1 MLTGCFRKRQRW
13 ACVFSASSINLTYK
27 HDRTVS
33 LGPLSNIRVIEL
45 GFAVAGPMA
54 ATLMADFGA
63 DVVKVEQPGSGD
75 GLRNMGPKVKGV
87 GVWWLVAGRN
97 KKSITVDIKTKEGAA
112 ILLELLRDADVLIEN
127 FRPGVL
133 ERLGFG
139 WDVLHELNPKLVMLR
154 ISGFGQTGPNS
165 QLPGFGKLAEAFSG
179 ATNLT
184 GNRAE
189 PPMHPSYSL
198 GDMVCSLMGAYGVML
213 AVHGREASGKGQVVD
228 LALYEPMF
236 RLIEWQIPLHS
247 IAHTDVRRNGP
258 RFPFGDAFLTEL
270 CETEDGEFV
279 VVSAATPSHLDRL
292 AQLLREEG
300 MTGDFSNTGV
310 LGDALR
316 VWIKQ
321 NRRERVLATFM
332 ERDLVS
338 GLIFTPADMLKDEH
352 MKARGNIVRMPHPV
366 LGEIPMPSVIPT
378 LNSTPG
384 DVRWIGPELG
394 QHTDEILRDR
404 LKYDAEKI
412 ATFRRDKV
420 I

>member
-1 MLTGCFRKRQRW
+1 
-13 ACVFSASSINLTYK
+13 
-27 HDRTVS
+27 
-33 LGPLSNIRVIEL
+33 LGPLNNIRVIEL

-63 DVVKVEQPGSGD
+63 DVIKVEQPGAGD

-97 KKSITVDIKTKEGAA
+97 KKSITVDIKTPEGAA
-112 ILLELLRDADVLIEN
+112 ILMDLLRDADLLVEN

-139 WDVLHELNPKLVMLR
+139 WEVLHALNQKLVMLR
-154 ISGFGQTGPNS
+154 VSGFGQTGPNS
-165 QLPGFGKLAEAFSG
+165 ERPGFGKLAEAFSG

-184 GNRAE
+184 GHRDE
-189 PPMHPSYSL
+189 TPLHPSYSL
-198 GDMVCSLMGAYGVML
+198 GDMVCSLMAAYGAML
-213 AVHGREASGKGQVVD
+213 ALHGRQSSGQGQVVD

-236 RLIEWQIPLHS
+236 RLIDWQIPLHS

-270 CETEDGEFV
+270 CHTGDDEYV
-279 VVSAATPSHLDRL
+279 VVSAATPSHLERL
-292 AQLLREEG
+292 SKLLRDEG
-300 MTGDFSNTGV
+300 MEGEFSDTNV

-316 VWIKQ
+316 AWIRS
-321 NRRERVLATFM
+321 NTRERVLETFM
-332 ERDLVS
+332 ERELVGGMVS
-338 GLIFTPADMLKDEH
+338 TPADMLEDPH
-352 MKARGNIVRMPHPV
+352 MKARGNIVHMPHAV
-366 LGEIPMPSVIPT
+366 LGDVPMPSVIPT
-378 LNSTPG
+378 LKGTPG

-394 QHTDEILRDR
+394 QHTDEVLRETLGYDAGRIDR
-404 LKYDAEKI
+404 L
-412 ATFRRDKV
+412 RRDKV